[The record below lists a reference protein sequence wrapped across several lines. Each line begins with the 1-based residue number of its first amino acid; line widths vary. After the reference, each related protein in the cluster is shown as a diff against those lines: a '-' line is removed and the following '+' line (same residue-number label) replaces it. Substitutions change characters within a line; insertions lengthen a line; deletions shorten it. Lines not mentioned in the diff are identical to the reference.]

1 MTGCEWTRKDGSK
14 IGLHVG
20 KLPGRKKP
28 SVYVSESNEFCA
40 RITPLASCVDEDS
53 AKVLGKL
60 IEALVEQKEPRP

>member
-1 MTGCEWTRKDGSK
+1 VTGYEWTRKDGSK

-40 RITPLASCVDEDS
+40 RITPLASCVDEQS
-53 AKVLGKL
+53 ANVLGKM
-60 IEALVEQKEPRP
+60 IEAMAEHKEPGL

>member
-20 KLPGRKKP
+20 NLPGRKKP

-40 RITPLASCVDEDS
+40 RITPLASCVDEES
-53 AKVLGKL
+53 ARI
-60 IEALVEQKEPRP
+60 IESFLTALHERKEPRP